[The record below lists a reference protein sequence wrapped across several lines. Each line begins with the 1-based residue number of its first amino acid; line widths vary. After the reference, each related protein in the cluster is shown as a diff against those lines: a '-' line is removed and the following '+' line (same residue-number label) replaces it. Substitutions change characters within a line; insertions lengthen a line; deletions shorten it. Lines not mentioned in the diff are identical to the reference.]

1 MTTPNINADQVAYTR
16 FGNKS
21 ALVMH
26 MVEQSWDQF
35 CNQLE
40 SLKPSHKDSSNL
52 IKFALFS
59 GEKTLPTA
67 TTKGGCLRA
76 DEFVTFI
83 TGIEG
88 DYDAEVITPE
98 QARDL
103 LEQHNIKGVI
113 VTSHSHTPEK
123 PRWRVYCPFSKPY
136 SPAERMRFIRRLN
149 GALGGILSGE
159 SFTLSQSYYVGRPHH
174 GGEYIVLRT
183 NPIGESCLD
192 ELDGL
197 DAIAQG
203 KAGGSKQDSGKST
216 SSSGKQR
223 REILEQ
229 LLQGEDV
236 HGNALVLVGKWLAR
250 GMKDDEIRLLMESI
264 APYVAD
270 QRGAERAECLLGS
283 ELQRMI
289 DGGRAKGYGKAE
301 DPDPQ
306 AEQLKAYFQEQN
318 QEAPITDPVDLLNPP
333 GLAGDICRYI
343 DMMARRPR
351 PELYPFAA
359 MHLMALV
366 GSKRSSVYT
375 EKLNLTTLAIAPTA
389 AGKEVAQD
397 AIKRLANLVYCSKY
411 IHGNAGSFKELVIN
425 LLEGDGASLY
435 TVDEVHSFLG
445 SMNHKN
451 AATYETKMEAEILT
465 MSTTQLY
472 TFRGSEKRHLI
483 KAYKDDL
490 KSLEKVLE
498 GKDDDSEET
507 KKLRRIAEQTR
518 NRIEWLE
525 NGLPNPFFS
534 LMGHSVPERMDSFI
548 KLENIDSGF
557 IGRALI
563 MRCPESREKLRRK
576 IPRNGEE
583 AFLEVSIIEALTR
596 IKRDGLI
603 IDATPDAAD
612 YLDAAVDWYDDDDQ
626 RNHPV
631 VGGIYAR
638 APEHLFR
645 VATILALSR
654 GTIELEHAKYA
665 HAMVKQSIADVMYIL
680 LKALAESSSGQEWDV
695 KEHGRQ
701 TVHRNTKGTGET
713 YSKLEHLVTKPK
725 SWQEMQR
732 KDVTRDY
739 FAELIEWM
747 LTQGEL
753 EKVTNGRRERYRSK
767 AVV

>member
-1 MTTPNINADQVAYTR
+1 MTTPYSRHIPDLYELPPKLADLPIWCAWQLIHKPNKKPDKVPVSANPMMLGGKAWSKPDFCATAAQAIRYATANTKLQGIGIILRDESGLAGGDVDGCIDLETGVISDEAQQIITQADTYTEISPGLAGIRFVAFGSFGGHTGHDSSKGVELYESRRFLTITGRHYPGTPTDIEHRDLTELGRAYFGKDEKQPPQEPADIEPPIYWEDGSSATAGGYTLAEIR
-16 FGNKS
+16 PWLRNNGADYDTWMRVGAALKS
-21 ALVMH
+21 AGGTYLDWVDYSR
-26 MVEQSWDQF
+26 QS
-35 CNQLE
+35 
-40 SLKPSHKDSSNL
+40 
-52 IKFALFS
+52 
-59 GEKTLPTA
+59 EKH
-67 TTKGGCLRA
+67 
-76 DEFVTFI
+76 DE
-83 TGIEG
+83 
-88 DYDAEVITPE
+88 
-98 QARDL
+98 RDMP
-103 LEQHNIKGVI
+103 K
-113 VTSHSHTPEK
+113 K
-123 PRWRVYCPFSKPY
+123 W
-136 SPAERMRFIRRLN
+136 A
-149 GALGGILSGE
+149 
-159 SFTLSQSYYVGRPHH
+159 SFTDKANGVG
-174 GGEYIVLRT
+174 
-183 NPIGESCLD
+183 IGTLAKMA
-192 ELDGL
+192 L
-197 DAIAQG
+197 DAG
-203 KAGGSKQDSGKST
+203 MPSRED
-216 SSSGKQR
+216 QR
-223 REILEQ
+223 RHETVQ
-229 LLQGEDV
+229 AFTDT
-236 HGNALVLVGKWLAR
+236 
-250 GMKDDEIRLLMESI
+250 
-264 APYVAD
+264 APLPEPVKTA
-270 QRGAERAECLLGS
+270 A
-283 ELQRMI
+283 
-289 DGGRAKGYGKAE
+289 
-301 DPDPQ
+301 
-306 AEQLKAYFQEQN
+306 
-318 QEAPITDPVDLLNPP
+318 VDLLNPP

-411 IHGNAGSFKELVIN
+411 IHGNAGSFKDLIYN

-583 AFLEVSIIEALTR
+583 AFLEESIIEALTR
-596 IKRDGLI
+596 IKRGGLI
-603 IDATPDAAD
+603 IDAADDAAD
-612 YLDAAVDWYDDDDQ
+612 YLDAAVDWYDADEQ

-665 HAMVKQSIADVMYIL
+665 HAMVQQSIEDIRHIM
-680 LKALAESSSGQEWDV
+680 LKAYADSAGAQEAQV
-695 KEHGRQ
+695 REHARQ
-701 TVHRNTKGTGET
+701 VIHRNAKGGGMTLSRLRQFVE
-713 YSKLEHLVTKPK
+713 KPK
-725 SWQEMQR
+725 GWQEMKR
-732 KDVTRDY
+732 KDVKRDH
-739 FAELIEWM
+739 FVELIELM
-747 LTQGEL
+747 ISRGEL
-753 EKVTNGRRERYRSK
+753 VKDGTGRRERYKSMAAR
-767 AVV
+767 